1 MPRLLF
7 RPLAEQ
13 DLQDIWDYI
22 AEDSPERGE
31 KLIRDIYS
39 KLGTI
44 AHNPYIGKAR
54 PEIEQEIRSFPI
66 GRYVVFYDPLPDG
79 IDIIRILHG
88 SRDIE
93 NIDIP

>member
-1 MPRLLF
+1 MKILGPS
-7 RPLAEQ
+7 
-13 DLQDIWDYI
+13 WDYI
-22 AEDSPERGE
+22 ATDSPERGE

-44 AHNPYIGKAR
+44 SHNPYIGKAR
-54 PEIEQEIRSFPI
+54 PEIEQDLRSFPV
-66 GRYVVFYDPLPDG
+66 GRYIVFYFPLSDG
-79 IDIIRILHG
+79 IDVIRILHG